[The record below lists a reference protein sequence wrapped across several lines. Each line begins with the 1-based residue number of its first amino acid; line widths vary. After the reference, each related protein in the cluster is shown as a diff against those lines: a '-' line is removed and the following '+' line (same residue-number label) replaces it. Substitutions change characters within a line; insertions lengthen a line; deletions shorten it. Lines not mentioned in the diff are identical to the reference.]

1 MSPAL
6 FVSLPFI
13 LLLILSKEMSVRSVK
28 PSSTKPSIETLI
40 DLIDSQNDEIII
52 VCKKKR

>member
-6 FVSLPFI
+6 FISMPFV
-13 LLLILSKEMSVRSVK
+13 LLLLMSRR
-28 PSSTKPSIETLI
+28 PSDQSTETISTKPSIEKVI
-40 DLIDSQNDEIII
+40 DLLGNQDDEIII